1 MKFQVTHITRYAY
14 SDPVSQC
21 HNLTHLKPRN
31 LPGQKCFASQVRIDP
46 MPAVAREYRD
56 FFGNLIN
63 YFGIQQAHDILT
75 VTAVSDVEVNH
86 LPLANEN
93 SASIPWEHVRDRIQQ
108 GGAGDYLEAALYT
121 LDSPYTQVS
130 GMLRSYAEPSFPP
143 DRPLLSA
150 VTELMER
157 IYNDFQYDPNF
168 SDIATPL
175 DEVMAHKRGVCQDF
189 AHLAIACV
197 RAMGLP
203 CRYVSGYLETVPP
216 PGVAKLQGADAS
228 HAWFAVFLPGEG
240 WLDFDPTNNQMPE
253 EQHITTAVGRDFGDV
268 TPVKGVLYGGGE
280 HELSVS
286 VDVMR
291 LED

>member
-1 MKFQVTHITRYAY
+1 
-14 SDPVSQC
+14 
-21 HNLTHLKPRN
+21 
-31 LPGQKCFASQVRIDP
+31 
-46 MPAVAREYRD
+46 
-56 FFGNLIN
+56 
-63 YFGIQQAHDILT
+63 
-75 VTAVSDVEVNH
+75 
-86 LPLANEN
+86 
-93 SASIPWEHVRDRIQQ
+93 
-108 GGAGDYLEAALYT
+108 
-121 LDSPYTQVS
+121 
-130 GMLRSYAEPSFPP
+130 
-143 DRPLLSA
+143 
-150 VTELMER
+150 
-157 IYNDFQYDPNF
+157 
-168 SDIATPL
+168 
-175 DEVMAHKRGVCQDF
+175 
-189 AHLAIACV
+189 
-197 RAMGLP
+197 MGLP